1 MLVPSYANAQEA
13 LNNSLG
19 DKLRYAA
26 LHDCESR
33 WKTCGG
39 PKKVIM
45 HMMIA
50 WLEIRCNIREIH

>member
-50 WLEIRCNIREIH
+50 W